1 MSKKVL
7 TIISFIV
14 IFFLAL
20 TSQAQELK
28 LPKLDQSPA
37 DITYLRANNNSPPI
51 ARIIYG
57 RPQKKGRVTFGSLL
71 AEYGK
76 VWRTGANETTEFRVY
91 QDITLGKKKVK
102 AGTYSLYTIPGEKE
116 WTIILNSKLYTW
128 GHFQYDE
135 SKDVLRFSAEA
146 KPNEP
151 LVEAF
156 TILFNV
162 PQVEGEI
169 SKSGVLYLAWDT
181 TIIEIPVEF

>member
-37 DITYLRANNNSPPI
+37 DITYLRASNNSPPI

-57 RPQKKGRVTFGSLL
+57 RPQKKGRETFGVESPL
-71 AEYGK
+71 APLGK
-76 VWRTGANETTEFRVY
+76 LWRTGANETTELIVY
-91 QDITLGKKKVK
+91 QDITLGEKKVK

-135 SKDVLRFSAEA
+135 TKDVLRFSAES
-146 KPNEP
+146 KPNQP

-156 TILFNV
+156 TILFAS
-162 PQVEGEI
+162 PEEG
-169 SKSGVLYLAWDT
+169 STNSTLYLAWDT
-181 TIIEIPVEF
+181 TIVEIPLGF